1 MMPILLRGCDCQL
14 LRTRAAAYSQVAPPT
29 QPASRRFVRLGFPSS
44 PTSCALQVTDVA
56 DAMIMRRL
64 FSVLV
69 ESAGMTIVATSNRQP
84 RDLYANGLQRE
95 LFVPFID
102 LLERRCAVLDMD
114 SNTDYRSIATP
125 LLHGETWLSPDTL
138 PTASS
143 SSAASSSPA
152 PSSPRKG
159 SNSRA
164 TPAQVTAAFE
174 GAWRRV
180 VSREPG
186 GVQTTTLTAQG
197 RDVVVPQAAPKAGAA
212 RFTFEELCAR
222 PLGAADYQVLCQS
235 FGLVFIEG
243 VPQLT
248 LVQRNELRRFITLV
262 DTLYEHKVKLVA
274 SAAASPAHTFIPTW
288 SDLPTLRRKKA
299 EASASHGSHGRHGHG
314 HGHGHHG
321 AAADAGSSEVLITPA
336 DVAGEAVAR
345 GTLDEV
351 FAFDRTLSRLAEMG
365 SEEYVE
371 RTPWRPAVSKV
382 GTIGT

>member
-1 MMPILLRGCDCQL
+1 
-14 LRTRAAAYSQVAPPT
+14 
-29 QPASRRFVRLGFPSS
+29 
-44 PTSCALQVTDVA
+44 
-56 DAMIMRRL
+56 MRRL

-69 ESAGMTIVATSNRQP
+69 ESAGMTVVATSNRHP

-102 LLERRCAVLDMD
+102 LLERRCSVLDMD
-114 SNTDYRSIATP
+114 SATDYRSIATP
-125 LLHGETWLSPDTL
+125 LLHGETWLSPATL
-138 PTASS
+138 PAGSASPPAPA
-143 SSAASSSPA
+143 SSAASASARA
-152 PSSPRKG
+152 PVS
-159 SNSRA
+159 
-164 TPAQVTAAFE
+164 QVSAAFE
-174 GAWRRV
+174 AAWRRV

-186 GVQTTTLTAQG
+186 GVQSTTLTAQG

-243 VPQLT
+243 IPQLT
-248 LVQRNELRRFITLV
+248 LVQRNELRRFITLI

-274 SAAASPAHTFIPTW
+274 SAAASPANTFIPTW

-299 EASASHGSHGRHGHG
+299 EASAGHAHGRTLAHGHG
-314 HGHGHHG
+314 HGHGHGHAHG
-321 AAADAGSSEVLITPA
+321 ATDHPDEVLITPA

-351 FAFDRTLSRLAEMG
+351 FAFDRTLSRLAEMA